1 MKWLALDIGGA
12 NIKAADGERF
22 AAAHHFAMWETPQQL
37 ADVLRAMIAQVPK
50 VDHLAATMTGELA
63 DCFTTKAEGVQF
75 ILQALNVAADGRH
88 TRIYLT
94 SGFLVTPQIALRQ
107 PLLAAASNWHA
118 LASFAGR
125 YAKRGAALLID
136 VGSTTC
142 DVIPLMDGVPI
153 ATGKT
158 DPERL
163 ISGELVYTGAERSPI
178 CALLRDVVWRGQQCN
193 LAQEVFAT
201 TWDAYLML
209 GEMPDEP
216 QQTHT
221 ADGKPATRAA
231 ARDRLA
237 RMICCDRTMFDED
250 DARAM
255 SASVAVAQLQMITEA
270 LGKVIFR
277 LPAAPNTVVISGRG
291 EFIARRAVQ
300 NMQLPAAVVSLTS
313 QLGPDI
319 SKCATAHALAV
330 LAKEGTR

>member
-12 NIKAADGERF
+12 NIKTADGERF
-22 AAAHHFAMWETPQQL
+22 CAVHHFRMWESPQQL

-63 DCFTTKAEGVQF
+63 DCFATKAEGVHF
-75 ILQALNVAADGRH
+75 ILQALTAAADGRH

-94 SGFLVTPQIALRQ
+94 NGFLVTPQIALRQ

-125 YAKRGAALLID
+125 YATRGAAVLID
-136 VGSTTC
+136 IGSTTC
-142 DVIPLMDGVPI
+142 DIIPLFDGTPI

-163 ISGELVYTGAERSPI
+163 INGELVYTGAERSPI
-178 CALLRDVVWRGQQCN
+178 CALLREAVWRGQACSV
-193 LAQEVFAT
+193 AQEVFAT

-209 GEMPDEP
+209 GELPDEP

-250 DARAM
+250 DAREMA
-255 SASVAVAQLQMITEA
+255 AAVAVAQLQLITEA

-277 LPAAPNTVVISGRG
+277 LPAAPGTIIISGRG
-291 EFIARRAVQ
+291 EFIARRAIQ
-300 NMQLPAAVVSLTS
+300 TMQLPAAVVSLTS
-313 QLGPDI
+313 QLGSDI

-330 LAKEGTR
+330 LAKEGSR

>member
-1 MKWLALDIGGA
+1 
-12 NIKAADGERF
+12 
-22 AAAHHFAMWETPQQL
+22 
-37 ADVLRAMIAQVPK
+37 
-50 VDHLAATMTGELA
+50 
-63 DCFTTKAEGVQF
+63 
-75 ILQALNVAADGRH
+75 
-88 TRIYLT
+88 
-94 SGFLVTPQIALRQ
+94 
-107 PLLAAASNWHA
+107 
-118 LASFAGR
+118 
-125 YAKRGAALLID
+125 
-136 VGSTTC
+136 
-142 DVIPLMDGVPI
+142 MDGVPI